1 MSEDEHLLDDETP
14 IVNGPVKVKR
24 ITTAQ
29 RNRMKETNRL
39 KAEIANRKRE
49 RQHNHLLD
57 Q

>member
-39 KAEIANRKRE
+39 KAEIAIRKRE